1 MLVSS
6 RFATARPCTDAPQDG
21 VSTIGAI
28 AKITEAVMNDTR
40 DPADYALA
48 MKDPTLFVH
57 RHQGV
62 VSWAAIFA
70 GGVGAAA
77 FALILLTL
85 GTGLGLTWISPW
97 SSAPSNAKA
106 FGFAAVIW
114 VCVTSILTSGLGGY
128 LAGRLRS
135 RWQAVDDDEI
145 HFRDTAHGFLSWAV
159 ATLFTAAILTTAV
172 SGIAQTAAKTA
183 AAAGSVMTGTIQRG
197 NADAATNTWP
207 LGYFVDSLYRMPA
220 GSSSAAN
227 ASATSGNSVPRAE
240 TALILVNSAA
250 TGDQLSPE
258 DTAYLS
264 QLVAQRTGLTPE
276 AAQARVVTTYTR
288 LVQKITA
295 LNAAAKDAADRA
307 RKVTIGASLWLF
319 VSLLM
324 GAFSAS
330 LMATHGGRVRQL

>member
-1 MLVSS
+1 
-6 RFATARPCTDAPQDG
+6 
-21 VSTIGAI
+21 
-28 AKITEAVMNDTR
+28 MNNTR
-40 DPADYALA
+40 DPAGYALA
-48 MKDPTLFVH
+48 TKDPTVFVH
-57 RHQGV
+57 QHQCA
-62 VSWAAIFA
+62 VSWAAVFA
-70 GGVGAAA
+70 GGVAAAA

-85 GTGLGLTWISPW
+85 GTGLGLTSISPW
-97 SSAPSNAKA
+97 SSGPSNAKA
-106 FGFAAVIW
+106 FGFAAVVW

-135 RWQAVDDDEI
+135 RWLAIDIDEI

-172 SGIAQTAAKTA
+172 SGIVRTGAQTAATTA
-183 AAAGSVMTGTIQRG
+183 VAGGSVTMGSMQRG
-197 NADAATNTWP
+197 DADAATNTWP

-220 GSSSAAN
+220 GSSSAAS
-227 ASATSGNSVPRAE
+227 ASATTSGNAAQRAE
-240 TALILVNSAA
+240 TARIFLNSAA

-276 AAQARVVTTYTR
+276 AAQARVATTYTR
-288 LVQKITA
+288 LLQKITA
-295 LNAAAKDAADRA
+295 LNAAAKDAADKA

>member
-1 MLVSS
+1 
-6 RFATARPCTDAPQDG
+6 
-21 VSTIGAI
+21 
-28 AKITEAVMNDTR
+28 MNTTR
-40 DPADYALA
+40 DPADHALA
-48 MKDPTLFVH
+48 TKDPALLVRQH
-57 RHQGV
+57 EAV
-62 VSWAAIFA
+62 VSWGAVFA

-85 GTGLGLTWISPW
+85 GTGLGLTSISPW
-97 SSAPSNAKA
+97 SSGPSNAKA
-106 FGFAAVIW
+106 FGFAAVVW

-135 RWQAVDDDEI
+135 RWLAVDVDEI

-159 ATLFTAAILTTAV
+159 ATLVTAAVLTSAV
-172 SGIAQTAAKTA
+172 SGIVRAGAQAAATTA
-183 AAAGSVMTGTIQRG
+183 AAGGSVTMESMQRG
-197 NADAATNTWP
+197 NAQAATNTWP
-207 LGYFVDSLYRMPA
+207 LGYFVDSLFRMPA
-220 GSSSAAN
+220 GSSLAAPAAAPGSN
-227 ASATSGNSVPRAE
+227 EMARVE
-240 TALILVNSAA
+240 TARIFLNSAA
-250 TGDQLSPE
+250 TGDQLSQE

-288 LVQKITA
+288 LLQKITA
-295 LNAAAKDAADRA
+295 LDAAARDAADKA

-319 VSLLM
+319 ISLLM

>member
-1 MLVSS
+1 
-6 RFATARPCTDAPQDG
+6 
-21 VSTIGAI
+21 
-28 AKITEAVMNDTR
+28 MNNTR
-40 DPADYALA
+40 DPADYTLA
-48 MKDPTLFVH
+48 TKDPALLVRQH
-57 RHQGV
+57 EAA
-62 VSWAAIFA
+62 VSWGAVFA

-85 GTGLGLTWISPW
+85 GTGLGLTSISPW
-97 SSAPSNAKA
+97 SSGASNAKA
-106 FGFAAVIW
+106 FGFGAVVW

-135 RWQAVDDDEI
+135 RWLAVDADEI

-159 ATLFTAAILTTAV
+159 ATLVTAAILTSAV
-172 SGIAQTAAKTA
+172 SGTVRAGAQTAATTA
-183 AAAGSVMTGTIQRG
+183 AAGGSVTMGTMQRG
-197 NADAATNTWP
+197 NAEAATNTWP
-207 LGYFVDSLYRMPA
+207 LGYFVDSLFRMPA
-220 GSSSAAN
+220 GSSLAAPTTV
-227 ASATSGNSVPRAE
+227 AGGNEMPRAE
-240 TALILVNSAA
+240 TARIFLNSAA
-250 TGDQLSPE
+250 MGDQLSPE

-264 QLVAQRTGLTPE
+264 QLVAQHTGLTPE

-288 LVQKITA
+288 LLQKMTA
-295 LNAAAKDAADRA
+295 LEAAAKNAANEA